1 MSRKEI
7 RIEPGAWTP
16 ALRVMGLEIMDELM
30 ERPIS
35 FALKDPQGKEKNIF
49 LQPRAQLSKNK
60 YDTVEAWGNE
70 VLGIIRKGKED
81 NINNLTIVEICDELE
96 RWFQKRF
103 LKIKDYSEFKFRTL
117 LTNAINEVN
126 EIIKEKEVETSNDS
140 SMSVQE

>member
-35 FALKDPQGKEKNIF
+35 FTLKDPLVKEKNIF

-70 VLGIIRKGKED
+70 VLGIIQKGKED
-81 NINNLTIVEICDELE
+81 NINNLTTVEICDELE
-96 RWFQKRF
+96 RWFKKRF

-140 SMSVQE
+140 SLSFQE